1 MKKSSKK
8 DTPSVLVLLSTYNGQ
23 KYIPEQLDSLIL
35 QEEVNLT
42 ILIRDDGSKDNT
54 IEILNHYKEENTNI
68 ELLFEENIGAAKS
81 FYRLMDYAMKHYPHY
96 DYYAFCDQDDVW
108 RPEKLKDLI
117 EEADKSSNRY
127 KLVYSNVYV
136 TDEKLNIKKELN
148 KNPQISIYSN
158 IVASGQL
165 GCTQLFNYALL
176 EKACIISL
184 QTINNDYLPLHDG
197 WISLVAFSLNGE
209 VMYCKKPTMY
219 YRQHS
224 SNVVGN
230 KNSNILKTITRRIK
244 RFYATPNR
252 KSLKCQYV
260 LMYLNNE
267 ISEKNRYILEQ
278 CAWYKKSILRRMKL
292 AFNSSY
298 YENDFI
304 KNCGFTL
311 SVIFGKF

>member
-1 MKKSSKK
+1 MKNK
-8 DTPSVLVLLSTYNGQ
+8 VLIMLSTYNGQ
-23 KYIPEQLDSLIL
+23 KYIREQLDSLYAQKDVDIHIL
-35 QEEVNLT
+35 V
-42 ILIRDDGSKDNT
+42 RDDGSKDSTVDILKEYQVKYGKMT
-54 IEILNHYKEENTNI
+54 IHADENV
-68 ELLFEENIGAAKS
+68 GAAKS
-81 FYRLMDYAMKHYPHY
+81 FYRLMDYSMKHYPHY

-108 RPEKLKDLI
+108 KQDKLKNLI
-117 EEADKSSNRY
+117 DEAGKSSNRY

-184 QTINNDYLPLHDG
+184 QTKDNDYLPLHDG

-230 KNSNILKTITRRIK
+230 KNSNILKTIIRRIK

-267 ISEKNRYILEQ
+267 ISEKNRNILEQ
-278 CAWYKKSILRRMKL
+278 CAWYKKSILRRIKL
-292 AFNSSY
+292 AFNSSF

-311 SVIFGKF
+311 SVLFGKF